1 MAKEQ
6 FEKRRFKGTLK
17 VDVKT
22 YNETLLQK
30 TKDINKLKNVI
41 KRISE

>member
-22 YNETLLQK
+22 YNE
-30 TKDINKLKNVI
+30 NKLKNVI